1 FSGKREAARGVRP
14 ARQHAGGRR
23 GPAGGLRA
31 GQRLHAGARGRGAA
45 HHRHVD
51 EEHAAGGAPA
61 PTAAGGRGNVAGK
74 SRMIR
79 IGLTGGLASGKS
91 TVAGMLRDRG
101 IAVVDADEIA
111 KRILHGQARA
121 TVVAEFGAGI
131 LAGDG
136 TAIAPEKLAAEVF
149 APGGEAKLAA
159 VEAALLL
166 EAGAAAGFDKLVVV
180 TAPQEVRVRRFIE
193 RTGASRQHAL
203 QRMA

>member
-1 FSGKREAARGVRP
+1 
-14 ARQHAGGRR
+14 
-23 GPAGGLRA
+23 
-31 GQRLHAGARGRGAA
+31 
-45 HHRHVD
+45 
-51 EEHAAGGAPA
+51 
-61 PTAAGGRGNVAGK
+61 
-74 SRMIR
+74 MIR

-159 VEAALLL
+159 LNRILHPPTMAAQEAELRRAEAAGARAAAVEAALLL

-203 QRMA
+203 QRMAAQWPEERKMARADYVIRNGGGLEATREQVDAMLKELMP